1 MPTINFPVN
10 PQVGDIYDFDSKR
23 YKYDGI
29 KWTTIKFT
37 GETAVSLMDQH
48 KAGVKEHNIAA
59 IDWQGGIGFRNL
71 LINGNFKVNQRGA
84 GSGVTVPV
92 GSFVFVSDRWMS
104 ASVGASVTCQNIQV
118 DPTIGTGYLQF
129 NGAAGNTAFSTRQRI
144 EKLNCSHLVGK
155 KATLSFSCYGLS
167 GIKPSFSVALNKA
180 ISDDNFTTAVEVS
193 KINLIADG
201 FQKVTFD
208 IPADASKGL
217 EIVLM
222 FSGLTLGAV
231 ILHSV
236 QFEQGDVATPFEQ
249 RHYGIE
255 LQLCQRYFNK
265 VSYAFGG
272 YVSVANV
279 SVGQTIT
286 FGTPM
291 FKAPIPT
298 IDAGA
303 TNANLLSTSWN
314 STTAQGTWFVVVAT
328 AVGQWNWLGTVRFD
342 AEL

>member
-1 MPTINFPVN
+1 MPTINFPAN
-10 PQVGDIYDFDSKR
+10 PQVGDTYDFDSKR
-23 YKYDGI
+23 YKFDGI

-37 GETAVSLMDQH
+37 GETAISLMDKH
-48 KAGVKEHNIAA
+48 KAGTKEHNIAA

-129 NGAAGNTAFSTRQRI
+129 NGAAGNTAFSAIQRI

-208 IPADASKGL
+208 VPADASKGL

-222 FSGLTLGAV
+222 FSGLTSGAV

-249 RHYGIE
+249 RHYGLE
-255 LQLCQRYFNK
+255 LSLCKRYYQIVGEVLVYGPPSSSTSGSAQFPVEMRK
-265 VSYAFGG
+265 LPVASYSIAP
-272 YVSVANV
+272 N
-279 SVGQTIT
+279 
-286 FGTPM
+286 FGTVIEIYPAKRSVS
-291 FKAPIPT
+291 FIGTASV
-298 IDAGA
+298 
-303 TNANLLSTSWN
+303 NAQLSPVFT
-314 STTAQGTWFVVVAT
+314 
-328 AVGQWNWLGTVRFD
+328 LD